1 MQIRITFHIIIFLLL
16 LFPGLIY
23 SQESDTS
30 DTNGISWFPIPFAF
44 YTPET
49 RLALGAM
56 VITSFKLSGQPDNRP
71 STVTALAFYTLNNQY
86 EFSLSPEIYFNND
99 MYLVAADLDYAKVID
114 KYYGIGNDTEEIEE
128 PNYEARNSFIYLKFQ
143 TDILHN
149 LKLGAVYELR
159 YSKIVDV
166 MQNPLLVSGDVFGS
180 EGGLTSGIGIV
191 LSYDNRNNIFYPT
204 NGDYYEIAI
213 ALFSRILGSDYSYNK
228 TFINLRKYLGIAEN
242 QVVALQMYYT
252 FVGGGVP
259 FYDIPRLGGDEIMRG
274 FFSGRYRD
282 KHYFATQ
289 AEYRIRVWWRFGLVG
304 FAGVGDVAND
314 ITKFEISKIKYSI
327 GGGIRFR
334 IDEKELWDLRIDIG
348 FGNDTDGL
356 YLNYNQAF

>member
-1 MQIRITFHIIIFLLL
+1 MQIRITVYIIISLLL
-16 LFPGLIY
+16 LNPGIIDA
-23 SQESDTS
+23 QESDSS

-49 RLALGAM
+49 RLAFGAM
-56 VITSFKLSGQPDNRP
+56 VITSFKLSNQFDKRP

-99 MYLVAADLDYAKVID
+99 KYLVAADLDYAKVID
-114 KYYGIGNDTEEIEE
+114 EYYGIGNDTEEIEN

-143 TDILHN
+143 TDVLHN

-159 YSKIVDV
+159 YSKVVDV
-166 MQNPLLVSGDVFGS
+166 MQNPFLTSGNVFGS
-180 EGGLTSGIGIV
+180 EGGLTSGIGIIF
-191 LSYDNRNNIFYPT
+191 SFDNRNNIFYPT

-213 ALFSRILGSDYSYNK
+213 SVFSKALGSDYSYKK
-228 TFINLRKYLGIAEN
+228 TLINLRKYFGIADN
-242 QVVALQMYYT
+242 HVVALQLYYN

-259 FYDIPRLGGDEIMRG
+259 FYDVPRLGGNEIMRG
-274 FFSGRYRD
+274 FYSGRYRD
-282 KHYFATQ
+282 NHYFATQ

-314 ITKFEISKIKYSI
+314 FTKFEISKIKYSI

-348 FGNDTDGL
+348 FGNNTDGF

>member
-1 MQIRITFHIIIFLLL
+1 VQIRITVFIIISLLL
-16 LFPGLIY
+16 INLGIIY
-23 SQESDTS
+23 AQESDTS
-30 DTNGISWFPIPFAF
+30 DAKGISWFPIPFAF

-49 RLALGAM
+49 NWAFGAM
-56 VITSFKLSGQPDNRP
+56 VITSFKLSNQPGNRP
-71 STVTALAFYTLNNQY
+71 STVAALAFYTLNSQY

-99 MYLVAADLDYAKVID
+99 KYLIAAELDYAKVID
-114 KYYGIGNDTEEIEE
+114 KYYGLGNDTEEIDG
-128 PNYEARNSFIYLKFQ
+128 PNYESRNSLLFLKLQ
-143 TDILHN
+143 TDVLHN
-149 LKLGAVYELR
+149 LKLGTVYELR
-159 YSKIVDV
+159 YSNVVDV
-166 MQNPLLVSGDVFGS
+166 MQNPFLTSGEVFGI
-180 EGGLTSGIGIV
+180 EGGLTSGIGII

-204 NGDYYEIAI
+204 NGNYYEIAV
-213 ALFSRILGSDYSYNK
+213 AVFSKILGSDYSYNK
-228 TFINLRKYLGIAEN
+228 TFINLKKYLGIAEN
-242 QVVALQMYYT
+242 QVVALQMYYN
-252 FVGGGVP
+252 FVGGSVP

-282 KHYFATQ
+282 NHYFATQ

-304 FAGVGDVAND
+304 FAGVGDVASD

-348 FGNDTDGL
+348 FGNNTDGF

>member
-1 MQIRITFHIIIFLLL
+1 MQIRITVFIIIFLLL
-16 LFPGLIY
+16 VNPGTNY
-23 SQESDTS
+23 AQESDTS
-30 DTNGISWFPIPFAF
+30 DTNGFSWFPIPFAF

-49 RLALGAM
+49 RLAFGAM
-56 VITSFKLSGQPDNRP
+56 VITSFKLSRQLDKRP

-99 MYLVAADLDYAKVID
+99 KYLVAAEFDYAKVID
-114 KYYGIGNDTEEIEE
+114 KYYGLGNDTQEIDE
-128 PNYEARNSFIYLKFQ
+128 PNYEARNSLILLKFQ
-143 TDILHN
+143 TDISHN
-149 LKLGAVYELR
+149 LKLGTIYELR

-180 EGGLTSGIGIV
+180 VGGLTSGIGII
-191 LSYDNRNNIFYPT
+191 LSFDNRNNIFYPT
-204 NGDYYEIAI
+204 DGDYHEIAI
-213 ALFSRILGSDYSYNK
+213 AVFSKTLGSDYSYNK
-228 TFINLRKYLGIAEN
+228 TFINLRKYFWIDEN
-242 QVVALQMYYT
+242 QVVALQMYYS

-274 FFSGRYRD
+274 FYSGRYRD
-282 KHYFATQ
+282 NHYFATQ

-304 FAGVGDVAND
+304 FAGAGDVAND
-314 ITKFEISKIKYSI
+314 FTKFEISKIKYSI

-348 FGNDTDGL
+348 FGNNTDGF